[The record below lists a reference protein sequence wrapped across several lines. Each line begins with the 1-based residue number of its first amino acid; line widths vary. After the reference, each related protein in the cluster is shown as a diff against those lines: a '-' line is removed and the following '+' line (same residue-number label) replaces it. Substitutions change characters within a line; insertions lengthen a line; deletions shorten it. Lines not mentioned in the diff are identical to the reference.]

1 MSDLMSP
8 RIVMLLVWV
17 VLVSPVV
24 ASLYVFSPGTVQ
36 FFSESNVGFLKIC
49 L

>member
-8 RIVMLLVWV
+8 RIAMLLVWV

-24 ASLYVFSPGTVQ
+24 ASLYVFAI
-36 FFSESNVGFLKIC
+36 FF
-49 L
+49 